1 MEHHHG
7 ESWTID
13 HSIDT
18 YQIDRWGDEF
28 FSIGENGHI
37 MVHPNPGQD
46 IAWDLVEIVNQG
58 LAQDLTPPVLIR
70 LPGIIRARIQQLYA
84 AFRAGREKYGYR
96 GKYTLVF
103 PIKVNQHQE
112 VLDAVYASGA
122 AVDGAVGMEAGSKA
136 EMMAALCKADNQ
148 TPVFCNGFKD
158 DTYIELAV
166 RAFQLGRNVTIIIEK
181 PHEIKMVADC
191 VKRLGVC
198 PRLGVRVKLAARVSG
213 HWQSSAGS
221 SSKFG
226 LSTSQLLEG
235 IDQLREFGLIHR
247 LELMH
252 FHPGSQINNV
262 RHIKASIIEAT
273 RIYGDLY
280 KQGIPLNTVDVGGGL
295 AVDYTGNR
303 NTEPSSMNYTLQEYA
318 NDVVY
323 YMQQV
328 CNQMGVPHPDIVSES
343 GRAVAAHH
351 GVLVVPVLGAGQPTR
366 QDGLNLTPEEEKIP
380 PLFELQ
386 GNLAELNEDNVLE
399 VYHDGQQA
407 VEMALQLFAN
417 GHMTLDQR
425 VKAERMFYALC
436 QRVREMLEELEFIP
450 KELEELSQ
458 LLADT
463 YYANF
468 SLFQSLPD
476 NWAID
481 QLFPLMPIHR
491 LLEKPTAQGTLGDI
505 TCDSD
510 GCIINFVGPNGKRKT
525 LPLHAVQKEEPY
537 WLGIFLVGAYQ
548 EVLGDYHN
556 LLGRLHVLTVDAD
569 ANGRLMV
576 FTRRGTVVSEALELV
591 NHTPEDVMRGVRSM
605 IHSAVSE
612 KRVTTVEAQ
621 SSSRFFQR
629 LATEYTYLTDDLDPI
644 AEPETLRALTDS
656 SRQSAIHAPHVTNRD
671 TGGGAGNAGLA
682 EVSDIENEAMST
694 VSEGAD
700 PEVDLSDSMVE
711 VR

>member
-1 MEHHHG
+1 MRETHV
-7 ESWTID
+7 ENWSID
-13 HSIDT
+13 QAVDT
-18 YQIDRWGDEF
+18 YQIDRWGDSF

-37 MVHPNPGQD
+37 KVHPDPSKD
-46 IAWDLVEIVNQG
+46 VAWDLVEIVNQG

-70 LPGIIRARIQQLYA
+70 LPGIIRARVRQLYA
-84 AFRAGREKYGYR
+84 AFEAGRQKYGYK

-112 VLDAVYASGA
+112 VLDAVFASGA
-122 AVDGAVGMEAGSKA
+122 EVDSAVGMEAGSKA
-136 EMMAALCKADNQ
+136 EMMASICKADNS

-158 DTYIELAV
+158 DTYIELAI

-181 PHEIKMVADC
+181 PHEIQMVANC

-213 HWQSSAGS
+213 HWQSSAGT

-226 LSTSQLLEG
+226 LSTSQLLDG
-235 IDQLREFGLIHR
+235 IEHLRELGLFHR

-280 KQGIPLNTVDVGGGL
+280 KQGVPLNTIDVGGGL

-323 YMQQV
+323 YMRQV
-328 CNQMGVPHPDIVSES
+328 CDQMGVPHPDIVSES

-351 GVLVVPVLGAGQPTR
+351 GVLVVPVLGAGQPAR
-366 QDGLNLTPEEEKIP
+366 HDALELAAGEEKIP

-386 GNLAELNEDNVLE
+386 GNLSELNQENVLE

-436 QRVREMLEELEFIP
+436 QRVRGLLEELEFVP
-450 KELEELSQ
+450 KELQELGQ
-458 LLADT
+458 MLADT

-491 LLEKPTAQGTLGDI
+491 LDEKPTAQGTIGDI

-510 GCIINFVGPNGKRKT
+510 GCIVNFVGPNGKRKT
-525 LPLHAVQKEEPY
+525 LPLHPLQENEPY

-556 LLGRLHVLTVDAD
+556 LLGRLHVLTVDTD
-569 ANGRLMV
+569 AEGRLMV

-591 NHTPEDVMRGVRSM
+591 NHTPEDVMRGVRSI

-629 LATEYTYLTDDLDPI
+629 MATEYTYLTEDVDAVSDSEVVRSFRVSSVDRATVESEEKAFLDQVGGSEDIDDLLDPPTGDAFEAI
-644 AEPETLRALTDS
+644 LRGE
-656 SRQSAIHAPHVTNRD
+656 QS
-671 TGGGAGNAGLA
+671 
-682 EVSDIENEAMST
+682 
-694 VSEGAD
+694 
-700 PEVDLSDSMVE
+700 
-711 VR
+711 

>member
-1 MEHHHG
+1 MQETHV

-13 HSIDT
+13 HSVDT
-18 YQIDRWGDEF
+18 YQIDRWGNDF

-37 MVHPNPGQD
+37 MVHPTQSKE
-46 IAWDLVEIVNQG
+46 IAWDLVDIVNHG

-70 LPGIIRARIQQLYA
+70 LPGVIRARVRQLYA
-84 AFRAGREKYGYR
+84 AFDAGIRKYEYQ
-96 GKYTLVF
+96 GKYTLVY
-103 PIKVNQHQE
+103 PIKVNQHRE
-112 VLDAVYASGA
+112 VLDAVFASGQ
-122 AVDGAVGMEAGSKA
+122 AVGSSVGMEAGSKA
-136 EMMAALCKADNQ
+136 EMLASICKAGND

-158 DTYIELAV
+158 ETYIELAV
-166 RAFQLGRNVTIIIEK
+166 RAFQLGKNVTIIIEK
-181 PHEIKMVADC
+181 PHEIQMVANC
-191 VKRLGVC
+191 VKKLGAC

-226 LSTSQLLEG
+226 LTTSQLVDGVE
-235 IDQLREFGLIHR
+235 QLRKLGL
-247 LELMH
+247 LENLQLMH

-273 RIYGDLY
+273 RIYGDLH
-280 KQGIPLNTVDVGGGL
+280 KQGVPLSTIDVGGGL

-303 NTEPSSMNYTLQEYA
+303 NTEASSMNYTLQEYA

-323 YMQQV
+323 YMKQV
-328 CNQMGVPHPDIVSES
+328 CNQMDVPHPDIVSES

-351 GVLVVPVLGAGQPTR
+351 GVLVVPVLGAGQPSKR
-366 QDGLNLTPEEEKIP
+366 WNQELAEGEEKIP

-386 GNLAELNEDNVLE
+386 GNLLELNEENVLE
-399 VYHDGQQA
+399 VYHDAQQA

-417 GHMTLDQR
+417 GHMTLAQR
-425 VKAERMFYALC
+425 VKAERMFLALC
-436 QRVREMLEELEFIP
+436 RRIRGLLEELEFIP
-450 KELEELSQ
+450 KELQDLQ
-458 LLADT
+458 QMLADT

-491 LLEKPTAQGTLGDI
+491 LQEKPSAQGTVGDI

-510 GCIINFVGPNGKRKT
+510 GCIKNFVGPNGKRKT
-525 LPLHAVQKEEPY
+525 LPLHSLQDGEPY

-556 LLGRLHVLTVDAD
+556 LLGRLHVLTVDHD
-569 ANGRLMV
+569 SENRMMV
-576 FTRRGTVVSEALELV
+576 FTRRGTVVAEALELV
-591 NHTPEDVMRGVRSM
+591 NHTPDDVMRGVRSM
-605 IHSAVSE
+605 IHEAVHE
-612 KRVTTVEAQ
+612 KRVSTTEAQ

-629 LATEYTYLTDDLDPI
+629 IATEYTYLTEAVDGSQDAQMFRGLT
-644 AEPETLRALTDS
+644 AETISPPHDTDTTWDALELGDMEEHEGS
-656 SRQSAIHAPHVTNRD
+656 PHN
-671 TGGGAGNAGLA
+671 
-682 EVSDIENEAMST
+682 
-694 VSEGAD
+694 
-700 PEVDLSDSMVE
+700 
-711 VR
+711 

>member
-1 MEHHHG
+1 MQETHVEG
-7 ESWTID
+7 WSID
-13 HSIDT
+13 HSVDT
-18 YQIDRWGDEF
+18 YQIDRWGDSF
-28 FSIGENGHI
+28 FSIGDNGHI
-37 MVHPNPGQD
+37 LVHPDPSQD
-46 IAWDLVEIVNQG
+46 VAWDLVEIVNQG

-70 LPGIIRARIQQLYA
+70 LPGIIRARVRQLYS
-84 AFRAGREKYGYR
+84 AFEAGIEKYGYQ
-96 GKYTLVF
+96 GKYTLVY

-112 VLDAVYASGA
+112 VLDAVFASGR
-122 AVDGAVGMEAGSKA
+122 AVNSSVGMEAGSKA
-136 EMMAALCKADNQ
+136 EMVASICKADNS
-148 TPVFCNGFKD
+148 TPIFCNGFKD

-181 PHEIKMVADC
+181 PHEIQMVANC

-213 HWQSSAGS
+213 HWQSSAGT

-226 LSTSQLLEG
+226 LSPSQLIDG
-235 IDQLREFGLIHR
+235 IDLLRELGLVHR

-273 RIYGDLY
+273 RIYGDLV
-280 KQGIPLNTVDVGGGL
+280 KQGVPLNTVDVGGGL

-328 CNQMGVPHPDIVSES
+328 CNQMGVAHPDIVSES
-343 GRAVAAHH
+343 GRAIAAHH
-351 GVLVVPVLGAGQPTR
+351 GVLVVPVLGAGQPAR
-366 QDGLNLTPEEEKIP
+366 NGDLHLAEGEEKIP

-386 GNLAELNEDNVLE
+386 GNLAELNQDNVLE

-436 QRVREMLEELEFIP
+436 QRVRGLLEELEFIP
-450 KELEELSQ
+450 KELQELSQ

-491 LLEKPTAQGTLGDI
+491 LHEKPSAQGTIGDI

-510 GCIINFVGPNGKRKT
+510 GCIMNFVGPNGKRKT
-525 LPLHAVQKEEPY
+525 LPLHPMQANEPY

-556 LLGRLHVLTVDAD
+556 LLGRLHVLTVDTD
-569 ANGRLMV
+569 AEGRLMV

-591 NHTPEDVMRGVRSM
+591 NHTPEDVMRGVRSI
-605 IHSAVSE
+605 IHSAVNE

-629 LATEYTYLTDDLDPI
+629 IATEYTYLTEDVD
-644 AEPETLRALTDS
+644 A
-656 SRQSAIHAPHVTNRD
+656 
-671 TGGGAGNAGLA
+671 
-682 EVSDIENEAMST
+682 VSDSEVVRSFRVSSVDRTSLESDENAFLNGDDPFNGNGNVGENHDLYSSDYEAVHRNSN
-694 VSEGAD
+694 D
-700 PEVDLSDSMVE
+700 
-711 VR
+711 

>member
-1 MEHHHG
+1 MQESYV
-7 ESWTID
+7 ESWSID
-13 HSIDT
+13 HSMDT
-18 YQIDRWGDEF
+18 YQIDRWGTDF
-28 FSIGENGHI
+28 FTIGENGHL
-37 MVHPNPGQD
+37 MVHPDQSKD
-46 IAWDLVEIVNQG
+46 IAWDLVEIVNHG

-70 LPGIIRARIQQLYA
+70 LPGIIRARVKQLYA
-84 AFRAGREKYGYR
+84 AFDEGIRKYEYK
-96 GKYTLVF
+96 GKYNLVY
-103 PIKVNQHQE
+103 PIKVNQHRE
-112 VLDAVYASGA
+112 VLDAVLASGQA
-122 AVDGAVGMEAGSKA
+122 IGAQVGMEAGSKA
-136 EMMAALCKADNQ
+136 EMLASICKAGSD

-158 DTYIELAV
+158 ETYIELAV
-166 RAFQLGRNVTIIIEK
+166 RAFQLGKNITIIIEK
-181 PHEIKMVADC
+181 PHEIQMVANC

-226 LSTSQLLEG
+226 LTTSQLVDGL
-235 IDQLREFGLIHR
+235 DQLRDLGL
-247 LELMH
+247 LEHLQLMH

-273 RIYGDLY
+273 RIYGDLR
-280 KQGIPLNTVDVGGGL
+280 KQGIPLSTIDVGGGL

-303 NTEPSSMNYTLQEYA
+303 NTEASSMNYTLQEYA

-323 YMQQV
+323 YMRQV
-328 CNQMGVPHPDIVSES
+328 CNQMDVPHPDIVSES

-351 GVLVVPVLGAGQPTR
+351 GILVVPVIGAGQPVKR
-366 QDGLNLTPEEEKIP
+366 WNQELLEGEEKIP

-386 GNLAELNEDNVLE
+386 GNLSELNEENVLE
-399 VYHDGQQA
+399 VYHDAQQA

-417 GHMTLDQR
+417 GHMTLAQR
-425 VKAERMFYALC
+425 VKAERMFLALC
-436 QRVREMLEELEFIP
+436 RRIRGLLEELEFIP
-450 KELEELSQ
+450 KELQDLQ
-458 LLADT
+458 QMLADT

-491 LLEKPTAQGTLGDI
+491 LDEKPSSQGTVGDI

-510 GCIINFVGPNGKRKT
+510 GCIKNFVGPNGKRKT
-525 LPLHAVQKEEPY
+525 LPLHGLQDGEPY

-556 LLGRLHVLTVDAD
+556 LLGRLHVLTVDYD
-569 ANGRLMV
+569 SEDRMMV
-576 FTRRGTVVSEALELV
+576 FTRRGTVLAEALELV
-591 NHTPEDVMRGVRSM
+591 NHTPDDVMRGVRSL
-605 IHSAVSE
+605 IHQAVHE

-629 LATEYTYLTDDLDPI
+629 IGTEYTYLTEDVDAVSQSQSLRSFRDDGATPAQESSEHWD
-644 AEPETLRALTDS
+644 AESLMPE
-656 SRQSAIHAPHVTNRD
+656 
-671 TGGGAGNAGLA
+671 
-682 EVSDIENEAMST
+682 IE
-694 VSEGAD
+694 SE
-700 PEVDLSDSMVE
+700 ESV
-711 VR
+711 